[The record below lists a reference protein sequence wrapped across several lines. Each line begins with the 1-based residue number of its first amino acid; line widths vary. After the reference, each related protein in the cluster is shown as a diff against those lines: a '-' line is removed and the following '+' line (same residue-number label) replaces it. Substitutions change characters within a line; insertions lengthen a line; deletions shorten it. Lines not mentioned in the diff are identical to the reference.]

1 MTTKPPRQH
10 LAVRSAATFFGVF
23 LLSGFAAFAT
33 ESRFDLDSP
42 PSAFRSDTIDFEEL
56 MDFQYERGKPIP
68 QKIRKLDGKT
78 VTIEGYMDTYTPEN
92 TRQFFLMSASC
103 ACDGEVELNHFVDV
117 SLTSQ
122 VTGYRPGR
130 LTVEGTF
137 TVKEVEED
145 GFLISIFQIE
155 GRITS

>member
-1 MTTKPPRQH
+1 MTTKPRRAPFAFRF
-10 LAVRSAATFFGVF
+10 VSTFFGLL

-33 ESRFDLDSP
+33 ESSFHLDSQ

-145 GFLISIFQIE
+145 GFLISIFQLE

>member
-1 MTTKPPRQH
+1 MNTKTNRTK
-10 LAVRSAATFFGVF
+10 LTVLSF
-23 LLSGFAAFAT
+23 LGLCMFAGFATLAT
-33 ESRFDLDSP
+33 EPRAAAPASDDVT
-42 PSAFRSDTIDFEEL
+42 FRADTIDFDEL

-68 QKIRKLDGKT
+68 KKIRKLDGKT
-78 VTIEGYMDTYTPEN
+78 ITIEGYMDTYTPEN

-103 ACDGEVELNHFVDV
+103 ACDGEVELNHFIDV

-145 GFLISIFQIE
+145 GFLVSIFQLE

>member
-1 MTTKPPRQH
+1 MTNRTK
-10 LAVRSAATFFGVF
+10 LAVLSFLGLCMFAGFLALAAEPRAAAPSTD
-23 LLSGFAAFAT
+23 AAFRA
-33 ESRFDLDSP
+33 
-42 PSAFRSDTIDFEEL
+42 DTIDFDEL
-56 MDFQYERGKPIP
+56 MDFEYVRGKPIP
-68 QKIRKLDGKT
+68 ANIRKLDGKT

-103 ACDGEVELNHFVDV
+103 ACDGEVELNHFIDV

-145 GFLISIFQIE
+145 GFLVSIFQLE